1 MKRTLLITLVCG
13 LQLAAF
19 AASPPPKAKP
29 YGIKPARDGARFLF
43 IVDTSASMKSI
54 DAGTRQTVFDLL
66 FSGIDG
72 YMRTGD
78 TFGVWTYNDQIG
90 AGRYPMKVWDAED
103 AVDQAS
109 NATLFVREQEYTGDN
124 RIEELMMKLS
134 GVSRAATNVNVLL
147 ITDGDTKMQGT
158 PVDREINSVYAQR
171 NKERKAAKKP
181 FITTLIVE
189 NGRIVNGFVTLA
201 GEASY
206 LPPRPAPAP
215 AAVSPA
221 PRAATNPVAPAP
233 FAVAS
238 IPAQTAPAASDP
250 SSVATAP
257 STSVPTTTI
266 SEKALAK
273 PESPDAGAVTTVA
286 SANVAADGAAAGTAT
301 LEPQVAPPL
310 KKVMQII
317 TLPPRSAPKTEEP
330 APVPATAQANP
341 EPQQVA
347 TTVAVTVP
355 PLVSVPP
362 QTPTAVV
369 SEPVP
374 RVTAAKT
381 VEPPRESGLRAVV
394 APTPIVVAAREPAP
408 SATETS
414 KSPAPTVLG
423 AMHVPTPTGTGAIPT
438 IIFGGIL
445 LAMALFL
452 LGIALRRM
460 RHEPQ
465 GSLIT
470 QSMHRR

>member
-1 MKRTLLITLVCG
+1 MKRTLLITLLCG
-13 LQLAAF
+13 LELAAF
-19 AASPPPKAKP
+19 AASPPKPKSNGP
-29 YGIKPARDGARFLF
+29 KPARDGARFLF

-54 DAGTRQTVFDLL
+54 DSGTRQTVFDLI

-78 TFGVWTYNDQIG
+78 TFGVWTYNDQIV

-109 NATLFVREQEYTGDN
+109 NATLFVREQEYAGDN

-158 PVDREINSVYAQR
+158 PVDREINSVYTQR

-201 GEASY
+201 GEANY

-215 AAVSPA
+215 AVVSPVT
-221 PRAATNPVAPAP
+221 RAATNPVAPAP
-233 FAVAS
+233 FVVATIPVQTAQAPSNPAAAQSAS
-238 IPAQTAPAASDP
+238 IATTAILESGLVK
-250 SSVATAP
+250 S
-257 STSVPTTTI
+257 
-266 SEKALAK
+266 
-273 PESPDAGAVTTVA
+273 ESPDAGAVTTVA
-286 SANVAADGAAAGTAT
+286 SANVAAENSAAGGTPT
-301 LEPQVAPPL
+301 TDTTVAPPL
-310 KKVMQII
+310 KKVMQIV
-317 TLPPRSAPKTEEP
+317 TLPSRPAPKAEEP
-330 APVPATAQANP
+330 ATAPATAQAKS

-347 TTVAVTVP
+347 TTVAFAAP
-355 PLVSVPP
+355 PPPASVPP
-362 QTPTAVV
+362 QTPAVV
-369 SEPVP
+369 SSEPFP
-374 RVTAAKT
+374 PVTAAKP
-381 VEPPRESGLRAVV
+381 VEPARDFGLRAVV

-408 SATETS
+408 SAAETS
-414 KSPAPTVLG
+414 KSPAPAVLS
-423 AMHVPTPTGTGAIPT
+423 AMQVPTPSGTGAIPT